1 MNVKNVGK
9 KDINSKY
16 FCTAG
21 IYYCMLQNSLTTD
34 EMQCYVKSYSADDL
48 FISSETVALSVYLL
62 SVLKG

>member
-1 MNVKNVGK
+1 
-9 KDINSKY
+9 
-16 FCTAG
+16 
-21 IYYCMLQNSLTTD
+21 MLQNSLTTD